1 MTTNISKAKEV
12 LIFDIEVFKHDT
24 IIVFKR
30 YNMHGYLSMHNDFK
44 GLKDLIKDK
53 LLVGFNNY
61 NYDNYIL
68 AAILQGKNQEEIK
81 KINDYIISGSDVK
94 NLGLNKEVYSINSLD
109 TFQEL
114 PNRISLKEFQ
124 ANYGMDIEETPISFD
139 LNRPLTGAEL
149 DLVKKYCQHDVFATE
164 KLLNERIESY
174 FNPKIQLCNMSDKN
188 SIRWNTTTIAADILT
203 DGNKV
208 IPWKDT
214 KFNIMLLK
222 FVPVEVVAY
231 WAKNYIE
238 SAQGKSVSAFN
249 IEVDGYNLS
258 FGFGGLHLGEKV
270 IAKDVVLLDVSSMYP
285 NIIVNNKLL
294 DDKTNIYN
302 DILKK
307 RIIEKNEGNIVKSNA
322 LKLILNSVYGN
333 FKNQYSNLYNP
344 MAAISTCLLG
354 QIAIFNLFDRLKN
367 HGEIININTDGI
379 AFVPKNNLWKK
390 IAIDWMDDW
399 ELPLTHKYYT
409 KWIQKD
415 VNNYVALAKDGS
427 ITTKGADTSKYEY
440 DVLGKVKANIVDKC
454 VVNYLLHDIPIKET
468 ILNNLNEPKL
478 FQIVLKNTNKF
489 VATVDQNGIATNKV
503 NRVFASKNTDTCLY
517 RLKENG
523 NTAKFPDA
531 PSKMYVYNE
540 DLDNL
545 DIKEFK
551 EIIDVEY
558 YEALVDK
565 KLRNWPNPKIIYLD
579 EVENINNHEE
589 RKII

>member
-30 YNMHGYLSMHNDFK
+30 YNMHGYLTMHNDFK

-68 AAILQGKNQEEIK
+68 AAILQGRNQEEIK
-81 KINDYIISGSDVK
+81 KINDYIISGGDTK

-109 TFQEL
+109 TYQEL

-124 ANYGMDIEETPISFD
+124 ANYGMDIEETPIPFN
-139 LNRPLTGAEL
+139 LNRPLTNKETEL
-149 DLVKKYCQHDVFATE
+149 AKKYCQHDVYSTE
-164 KLLNERIESY
+164 KLLNERIEPY
-174 FNPKIQLCNMSDKN
+174 FNPKIQLCNMSGKN
-188 SIRWNTTTIAADILT
+188 SIRWNTTTIAADIIT
-203 DGNKV
+203 GGNKV
-208 IPWKDT
+208 IPWNDT

-238 SAQGKSVSAFN
+238 SAQGKSVSSFN

-258 FGFGGLHLGEKV
+258 FGFGGLHQGEKV
-270 IAKDVVLLDVSSMYP
+270 IANDVVLIDVSSMYP
-285 NIIVNNKLL
+285 NIIINNKFLGN
-294 DDKTNIYN
+294 KTSLYNNILM
-302 DILKK
+302 DRL
-307 RIIEKNEGNIVKSNA
+307 IEKDGGNIVKSNA

-344 MAAISTCLLG
+344 FAAISTCIIG

-367 HGEIININTDGI
+367 HAKIVNINTDGI
-379 AFVPKNNLWKK
+379 AFIPKNNLWKK
-390 IAIDWMDDW
+390 IAVDWMDDW
-399 ELPLTHKYYT
+399 ELPLTHKYYS

-415 VNNYVALAKDGS
+415 VNNYVAIAKDGS

-454 VVNYLLHDIPIKET
+454 IVNYLLQDIPVKET
-468 ILNNLNEPKL
+468 ILSNLNEPKL
-478 FQIVLKNTNKF
+478 FQIILKNTNKF
-489 VATVDQNGIATNKV
+489 VATVNQNGIATNKV
-503 NRVFASKNTDTCLY
+503 NRVFAAKNTYTCLY
-517 RLKENG
+517 RMKENG
-523 NTAKFPDA
+523 NIVRFPDA
-531 PSKMYVYNE
+531 PSEMYVYNE
-540 DLDNL
+540 DLDKL

-551 EIIDVEY
+551 EIIDVDY
-558 YEALVDK
+558 YINLVDK
-565 KLRNWPNPKIIYLD
+565 KLKNWPNPKIIYLD
-579 EVENINNHEE
+579 EVEKSDDFEE

>member
-1 MTTNISKAKEV
+1 MTKEIKQAKEI

-30 YNMHGYLSMHNDFK
+30 FNQPEYLPMHNDFK
-44 GLKDLIKDK
+44 DLKDLIKDK

-61 NYDNYIL
+61 SYDNYIL
-68 AAILQGKNQEEIK
+68 GAILQGRNQEEIK
-81 KINDYIISGSDVK
+81 KINDYIISGGDVRE
-94 NLGLNKEVYSINSLD
+94 LGLNKEVNSINSLD

-114 PNRISLKEFQ
+114 PNRLSLKEFQ
-124 ANYGMDIEETPISFD
+124 ANYGMDIEETPIPFN
-139 LNRPLTGAEL
+139 LNRPLTNTETE
-149 DLVKKYCQHDVFATE
+149 LVKKYCQHDVYSTE

-188 SIRWNTTTIAADILT
+188 SMKWNTTTIAADILT
-203 DGNKV
+203 GGNKV
-208 IPWKDT
+208 IPWNDT
-214 KFNIMLLK
+214 KIITKLLK
-222 FVPVEVVAY
+222 LVPAEVVVY

-249 IEVDGYNLS
+249 VEVAGYNLS
-258 FGFGGLHLGEKV
+258 FGFGGLHQGEKR
-270 IAKDVVLLDVSSMYP
+270 IANDVVLLDVSSMYP
-285 NIIVNNKLL
+285 NIIVNNKFLG
-294 DDKTNIYN
+294 DKTNQYN

-333 FKNQYSNLYNP
+333 FKNKYSNLYNP
-344 MAAISTCLLG
+344 LAAISTCIIG

-367 HGEIININTDGI
+367 HAKIVNVNTDGI

-399 ELPLTHKYYT
+399 ELPLTHKYYA

-427 ITTKGADTSKYEY
+427 ITTKGADTSKFEY
-440 DVLGKVKANIVDKC
+440 DVLGKVKANIADKC
-454 VVNYLLHDIPIKET
+454 IVDFLLQDIPIRKT
-468 ILNNLNEPKL
+468 ILNNLNNPKL
-478 FQIVLKNTNKF
+478 FQIILKNTNKF
-489 VATVDQNGIATNKV
+489 VATVNQNGIATNKV
-503 NRVFASKNTDTCLY
+503 NRIFAAKNTYTCLY
-517 RLKENG
+517 RMKENG
-523 NTAKFPDA
+523 NIVRFPDA
-531 PSKMYVYNE
+531 PSEMYIYNE
-540 DLDNL
+540 DLDKL

-551 EIIDVEY
+551 KFIDIDYYVDLVE
-558 YEALVDK
+558 K
-565 KLRNWPNPKIIYLD
+565 KLKNWPNPKIIYFY
-579 EVENINNHEE
+579 EAENINNHEE

>member
-1 MTTNISKAKEV
+1 MTKEIKQAKEI

-24 IIVFKR
+24 VIVFKR
-30 YNMHGYLSMHNDFK
+30 FNQPGYLPMHNDFK
-44 GLKDLIKDK
+44 DLKDLIKDK
-53 LLVGFNNY
+53 LLIGFNNY
-61 NYDNYIL
+61 SYDNYIL
-68 AAILQGKNQEEIK
+68 AAILQGKSQEEIK
-81 KINDYIISGSDVK
+81 KINDYIISGGDTK

-109 TFQEL
+109 TYQEL
-114 PNRISLKEFQ
+114 PNRLSLKEFQ
-124 ANYGMDIEETPISFD
+124 ANYGMDIEETPIPFD
-139 LNRPLTGAEL
+139 LNRPLTSKETEL
-149 DLVKKYCQHDVFATE
+149 IKKYCEHDVYATE

-214 KFNIMLLK
+214 KINIRLLK
-222 FVPVEVVAY
+222 LVPVEVVAY
-231 WAKNYIE
+231 WIEYFPNSAK
-238 SAQGKSVSAFN
+238 GKSVPAFN
-249 IEVDGYNLS
+249 IEVDEYNLS
-258 FGFGGLHLGEKV
+258 FGFGGLHQGENV

-285 NIIVNNKLL
+285 NIIVNNKFL
-294 DDKTNIYN
+294 DDKTSLYN

-344 MAAISTCLLG
+344 LAAISTCITG

-367 HGEIININTDGI
+367 HGKIININTDGI
-379 AFVPKNNLWKK
+379 AFIPKNKLWKK
-390 IAIDWMDDW
+390 IAIDWMHDW
-399 ELPLTHKYYT
+399 ELPLTHKYYS

-415 VNNYVALAKDGS
+415 VNNYVAIAKDGS

-440 DVLGKVKANIVDKC
+440 DVLGKVKANIVDNC

-468 ILNNLNEPKL
+468 ILSNLNEPKL
-478 FQIVLKNTNKF
+478 FQIILKNTSKF
-489 VATVDQNGIATNKV
+489 VATVNQNGIATNKV
-503 NRVFASKNTDTCLY
+503 NRVFAAKNTYTCLY
-517 RLKENG
+517 RMKENG
-523 NTAKFPDA
+523 NIFRFPDA
-531 PSKMYVYNE
+531 PSEMYVYNE

-545 DIKEFK
+545 NIKEFK

-565 KLRNWPNPKIIYLD
+565 KLKNWPNPKIIYLD
-579 EVENINNHEE
+579 ATEKNNNYEE

>member
-1 MTTNISKAKEV
+1 MT
-12 LIFDIEVFKHDT
+12 
-24 IIVFKR
+24 
-30 YNMHGYLSMHNDFK
+30 
-44 GLKDLIKDK
+44 
-53 LLVGFNNY
+53 
-61 NYDNYIL
+61 
-68 AAILQGKNQEEIK
+68 
-81 KINDYIISGSDVK
+81 
-94 NLGLNKEVYSINSLD
+94 YS
-109 TFQEL
+109 
-114 PNRISLKEFQ
+114 
-124 ANYGMDIEETPISFD
+124 
-139 LNRPLTGAEL
+139 
-149 DLVKKYCQHDVFATE
+149 
-164 KLLNERIESY
+164 
-174 FNPKIQLCNMSDKN
+174 
-188 SIRWNTTTIAADILT
+188 
-203 DGNKV
+203 
-208 IPWKDT
+208 
-214 KFNIMLLK
+214 
-222 FVPVEVVAY
+222 
-231 WAKNYIE
+231 
-238 SAQGKSVSAFN
+238 
-249 IEVDGYNLS
+249 
-258 FGFGGLHLGEKV
+258 
-270 IAKDVVLLDVSSMYP
+270 
-285 NIIVNNKLL
+285 
-294 DDKTNIYN
+294 
-302 DILKK
+302 KK

-333 FKNQYSNLYNP
+333 FKNKYSNLYNP
-344 MAAISTCLLG
+344 LAAISTCLIG
-354 QIAIFNLFDRLKN
+354 QIAIFNLFDRLKK
-367 HGEIININTDGI
+367 HGKIININTDGI

-440 DVLGKVKANIVDKC
+440 DVLGKVKTNIVDKC

>member
-30 YNMHGYLSMHNDFK
+30 YNMHGYLTMHNDFK

-53 LLVGFNNY
+53 LLIGFNNY
-61 NYDNYIL
+61 SYDNYIL
-68 AAILQGKNQEEIK
+68 AAILQGKSQEEIK
-81 KINDYIISGSDVK
+81 KINDYIISGGDTK

-109 TFQEL
+109 TYQEL

-124 ANYGMDIEETPISFD
+124 ANYGMDIEETPIPFN
-139 LNRPLTGAEL
+139 LNRPLTSKETEL
-149 DLVKKYCQHDVFATE
+149 IKKYCEHDVYATE
-164 KLLNERIESY
+164 KLLNERIEPY
-174 FNPKIQLCNMSDKN
+174 FNPKIQLCNMSGKN
-188 SIRWNTTTIAADILT
+188 SVRWNTTTIAADIIT
-203 DGNKV
+203 GGNKV
-208 IPWKDT
+208 IPWNDT

-238 SAQGKSVSAFN
+238 SAQGKSVSSFN

-258 FGFGGLHLGEKV
+258 FGFGGLHQGEKV

-294 DDKTNIYN
+294 DDKTSIYN

-367 HGEIININTDGI
+367 HGKIINVNTDGI

-390 IAIDWMDDW
+390 IAIDWIDDW

-415 VNNYVALAKDGS
+415 VNNYVALGKDGS
-427 ITTKGADTSKYEY
+427 ITTKGADTSKFEY
-440 DVLGKVKANIVDKC
+440 DVLGKVKANIVDKSI
-454 VVNYLLHDIPIKET
+454 VNLLLQDLPVRET
-468 ILNNLNEPKL
+468 ILNNLNDPKL
-478 FQIVLKNTNKF
+478 FQIVLKNTNRF
-489 VATVDQNGIATNKV
+489 VATVDQNGIVKNKV

-531 PSKMYVYNE
+531 PSKMFIYNG
-540 DLDNL
+540 DLDDLN
-545 DIKEFK
+545 IKEFK
-551 EIIDVEY
+551 EIIDIDY
-558 YEALVDK
+558 YEALVNK
-565 KLRNWPNPKIIYLD
+565 KLKNWPNPKIIYLD
-579 EVENINNHEE
+579 TVEKNNDFEE

>member
-1 MTTNISKAKEV
+1 MTKEIKRAKEI

-24 IIVFKR
+24 VIVFKR
-30 YNMHGYLSMHNDFK
+30 FNQPGYLPMHNDFRD
-44 GLKDLIKDK
+44 LKDLIKDK

-68 AAILQGKNQEEIK
+68 AAILQGKSQEEIK
-81 KINDYIISGSDVK
+81 KINDYIISGGDTK

-109 TFQEL
+109 TYQEL
-114 PNRISLKEFQ
+114 PNRLSLKEFQ
-124 ANYGMDIEETPISFD
+124 ANYGMDIEETPIPFD
-139 LNRPLTGAEL
+139 LNRPLTSKETEL
-149 DLVKKYCQHDVFATE
+149 IKKYCEHDVYATE

-174 FNPKIQLCNMSDKN
+174 FNPKIQLCNLSGKN

-203 DGNKV
+203 NGNKT
-208 IPWKDT
+208 IPWNDT

-231 WAKNYIE
+231 WAKKYIN
-238 SAQGKSVSAFN
+238 SAKGKSVSAFN
-249 IEVDGYNLS
+249 ITVDGYNLS
-258 FGFGGLHLGEKV
+258 FGFGGLHQGENV

-294 DDKTNIYN
+294 DDKTSIYN

-307 RIIEKNEGNIVKSNA
+307 RIIEKKEGNIVKSNA

-344 MAAISTCLLG
+344 MAAISTCLIG
-354 QIAIFNLFDRLKN
+354 QIAIFNLFDKLKN
-367 HGEIININTDGI
+367 HGKIININTDGI
-379 AFVPKNNLWKK
+379 AFIPKNSLWKK

-427 ITTKGADTSKYEY
+427 ITTKGADTSKFEY

-454 VVNYLLHDIPIKET
+454 VVNYLLHDIPVVET
-468 ILNNLNEPKL
+468 ISSNLNNPKL

-489 VATVDQNGIATNKV
+489 VATVDQNGIAKNKI

-523 NTAKFPDA
+523 NIAKFPDA
-531 PSKMYVYNE
+531 PSKMFIYNK
-540 DLDNL
+540 DLDDL

-551 EIIDVEY
+551 EIIDIDY
-558 YEALVDK
+558 YVDLVNK

-579 EVENINNHEE
+579 EFEKNNDYEE